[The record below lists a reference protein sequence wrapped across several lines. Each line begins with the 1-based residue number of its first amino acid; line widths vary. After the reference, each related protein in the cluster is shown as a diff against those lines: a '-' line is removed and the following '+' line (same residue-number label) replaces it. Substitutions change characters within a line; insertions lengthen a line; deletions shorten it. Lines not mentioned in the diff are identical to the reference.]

1 MKRHDCFAPT
11 SRAKEPRAARHCTG
25 RLIGRRRRRQRSAGA
40 HQGGGQPVTYSRP
53 PSSGKRG
60 LGVAPKRRPR
70 GCFLG
75 RRQQPVVIHSAR
87 TQRNNP
93 GTVAGRASDLDESRA
108 RYGCTRDT
116 DDYADGN
123 IVPGVI
129 WRDRINYYSEGGSA
143 HSDAGSGHPGSA
155 WRSHAPEARAT
166 LLEIVFR
173 LLEGAGD
180 GASNAD
186 AIGPAS
192 FRETAGTENVGHAIS
207 NRKSLEAQTPPKS
220 RYTKRCVEGKFKTL
234 ADEMNHRSQRARC
247 QLGP

>member
-129 WRDRINYYSEGGSA
+129 WRDRINYYSEGGA
-143 HSDAGSGHPGSA
+143 RIRTQEADTPEVPGA
-155 WRSHAPEARAT
+155 ATLPRHGRPCWRSSS
-166 LLEIVFR
+166 
-173 LLEGAGD
+173 
-180 GASNAD
+180 ASSR
-186 AIGPAS
+186 GPAMAQVTRMRS
-192 FRETAGTENVGHAIS
+192 DRPASAKPQERRTSGTRYQTESHWKRKHRRNHATQNVAWKANSKH
-207 NRKSLEAQTPPKS
+207 
-220 RYTKRCVEGKFKTL
+220 
-234 ADEMNHRSQRARC
+234 
-247 QLGP
+247 